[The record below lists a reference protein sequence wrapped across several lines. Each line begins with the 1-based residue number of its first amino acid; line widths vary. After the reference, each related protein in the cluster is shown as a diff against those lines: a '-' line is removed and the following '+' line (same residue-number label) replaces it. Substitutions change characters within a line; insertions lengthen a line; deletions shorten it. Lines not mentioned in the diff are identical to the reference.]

1 MSRIATKLGP
11 IVLARSNCCNQ
22 GCKELHHTAEATN
35 EVRTRMLTMP
45 TAERLATDAYS
56 DHVNPQWVRLLRLL
70 EMNLSYERC
79 VGTELFTADGLR
91 ILDFLSGYCVHNM
104 GHNHPAIVSA
114 LKAEL
119 EKSGPV
125 MLQSNAS
132 ELAGELAERLCRPGG
147 RGALQGVF
155 RQFRK
160 RRCRN
165 RDQVRASLH
174 GARWSALQRPR
185 LPWPD
190 LWRTV
195 PDER

>member
-1 MSRIATKLGP
+1 
-11 IVLARSNCCNQ
+11 
-22 GCKELHHTAEATN
+22 
-35 EVRTRMLTMP
+35 MLTMP

-56 DHVNPQWVRLLRLL
+56 DHVNPQWVKLLSLL

-91 ILDFLSGYCVHNM
+91 ILDFLSGYCVHNT

-114 LKAEL
+114 LKEEL
-119 EKSGPV
+119 DKSGPL

-132 ELAGELAERLCRPGG
+132 ELAVNWRSGFATWQAVVSPRCLSPVRDAKASKPRSSSRERTQAVLDC
-147 RGALQGVF
+147 F
-155 RQFRK
+155 
-160 RRCRN
+160 
-165 RDQVRASLH
+165 
-174 GARWSALQRPR
+174 QRPR

-195 PDER
+195 ADER